1 MWEVWGDV
9 ALECGREWGVCEGG
23 WGVGEM
29 GGDGVCRDQG
39 IRGVWVNE
47 GGGGQ
52 GWLWGSAVG

>member
-1 MWEVWGDV
+1 MWHWSVGEN
-9 ALECGREWGVCEGG
+9 GVCGGG

-47 GGGGQ
+47 GGGGP